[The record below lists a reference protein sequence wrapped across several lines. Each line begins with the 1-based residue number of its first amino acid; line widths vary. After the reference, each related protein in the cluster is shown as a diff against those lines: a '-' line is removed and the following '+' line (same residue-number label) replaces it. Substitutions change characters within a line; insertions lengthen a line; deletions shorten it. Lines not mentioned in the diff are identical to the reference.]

1 MPSLLLAALLLVP
14 LVSCSNNVS
23 DSSETKKASDTETA
37 ASASSDE
44 SVETE
49 AETDPLAELYADLP
63 TGNYDGYDFVM
74 LNNESNFA
82 YTFMTAHYPANYGFI
97 PLTYA
102 DDDDPL
108 DVLVL
113 CSEEIIPMTIVDS
126 YPIGVIKMIDNGK
139 PDEKIIAI
147 CKTDP
152 YYNCYDSIY
161 ELPSHIFDEMKHF
174 FSVYKALENKTTAV
188 DELGGKEEAKRII
201 EKSLKNYKEK
211 RQELL
216 NI

>member
-1 MPSLLLAALLLVP
+1 MKKRTLSLILAALFLMP

-82 YTFMTAHYPANYGFI
+82 YTFMTA
-97 PLTYA
+97 
-102 DDDDPL
+102 
-108 DVLVL
+108 
-113 CSEEIIPMTIVDS
+113 EEITGDGLNDAV
-126 YPIGVIKMIDNGK
+126 YNRNIKVADKLGINISENLVGYN
-139 PDEKIIAI
+139 DEHGNRVEHRHLRLLLEREQIRSAV
-147 CKTDP
+147 
-152 YYNCYDSIY
+152 CYERLSC
-161 ELPSHIFDEMKHF
+161 
-174 FSVYKALENKTTAV
+174 
-188 DELGGKEEAKRII
+188 
-201 EKSLKNYKEK
+201 
-211 RQELL
+211 
-216 NI
+216 